1 MKFYEIKS
9 IAEKNHKSL
18 VLANCSY
25 ICFAGGKIRHIKQE
39 AVGAWG
45 WYVNPRDK
53 YMTALKDLSHESTY
67 INWCIDSDNIWDTEI
82 DADTI
87 TITDNDIIVR
97 YAELPVNEPMRI
109 AASYDDKVSV
119 ETCYGDG
126 YIVHDENGDTKWY
139 TCENEA
145 MGYLEDYENNQD

>member
-18 VLANCSY
+18 VFADCSY
-25 ICFAGGKIRHIKQE
+25 ICFAGGRIRHIKQE
-39 AVGAWG
+39 VVGAWG
-45 WYVNPRDK
+45 WYMCPYDK
-53 YMTALKDLSHESTY
+53 YMTALKDLNHESTY
-67 INWCIDSDNIWDTEI
+67 INWCIDSESIWDTEI

-126 YIVHDENGDTKWY
+126 YIVHDENGNTKWY
-139 TCENEA
+139 ACENEA
-145 MGYLEDYENNQD
+145 MGYLEDYENNQG